1 MGDADTHGLHRRWA
15 WWCWWTDKQSAGAK
29 WEQNLLKIF
38 DFDTVEDFWA
48 LFDAMAPA
56 TRLNERMKG
65 NYAVHKES
73 SRPTW
78 EDCEANDGG
87 DWELSVSS
95 ADNAHVRLDEWW
107 LRCLLA
113 LIGETFDDDNGS
125 DDVLGVSICRRPRE
139 TRLCVRTRFV
149 AGAFHLGKNLLDAQ
163 QYVGNQRR
171 NADSE
176 ATQIRIGQKFR
187 EVCDIPSYLPL
198 EYKRPNARKDVLY
211 RA

>member
-139 TRLCVRTRFV
+139 TRLCVRTR
-149 AGAFHLGKNLLDAQ
+149 
-163 QYVGNQRR
+163 